1 MCIHRVLVVLALFC
15 FILTP
20 YSSKA
25 RDMNVNNE
33 LSDIQESIRDFIS
46 SFSIRDTIENSSPTT
61 IIVLCIAA
69 VVLAIVFRGLIFF
82 VIMLGVLV
90 MMFGST
96 QKVIDY
102 LEETL
107 NIGQDIG
114 VQSKSTQD
122 EDVNKK
128 EK

>member
-1 MCIHRVLVVLALFC
+1 
-15 FILTP
+15 
-20 YSSKA
+20 
-25 RDMNVNNE
+25 MNVNNE